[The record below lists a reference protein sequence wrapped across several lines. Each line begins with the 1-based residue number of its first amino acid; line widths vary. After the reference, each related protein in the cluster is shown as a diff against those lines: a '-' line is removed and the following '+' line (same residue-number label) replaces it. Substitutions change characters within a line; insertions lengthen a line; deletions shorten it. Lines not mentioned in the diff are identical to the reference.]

1 MGIIACLWECA
12 ENYKKEKLQ
21 KKQSAVWGYL
31 TQVFCVVGAYVPPQ
45 SKLNSEELDKQLKQ
59 EANVRKQKEQA
70 LKEQRLKEQK
80 EKKRIERN
88 RAAYN
93 RERKYIYWCNAYE
106 QGNYVSIRSEKFK
119 SKDKKYHY
127 YW

>member
-1 MGIIACLWECA
+1 M
-12 ENYKKEKLQ
+12 
-21 KKQSAVWGYL
+21 
-31 TQVFCVVGAYVPPQ
+31 PPQ
-45 SKLNSEELDKQLKQ
+45 SKLSPEELDKQLKQ
-59 EANVRKQKEQA
+59 EAIIRKQKEQA
-70 LKEQRLKEQK
+70 LKEQKLKEQK
-80 EKKRIERN
+80 EKERIERN

-119 SKDKKYHY
+119 SKDKKYQY